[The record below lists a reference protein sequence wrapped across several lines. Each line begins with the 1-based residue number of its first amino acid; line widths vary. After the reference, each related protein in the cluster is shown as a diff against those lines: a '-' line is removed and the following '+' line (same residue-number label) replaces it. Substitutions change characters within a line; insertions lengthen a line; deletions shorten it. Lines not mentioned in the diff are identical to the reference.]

1 MSEQDNKSIFS
12 LASEL
17 TSFCSPTG
25 FEDEIRKYLL
35 ARLKKS
41 CDVET
46 DVMGN
51 VIARVKGT
59 GKEPRPRLLLAAH
72 IDEIGFMVSHVTPEG
87 FLRVAPLGGQNNRI
101 LLGQRVVILGKQGHV
116 KGVIGEKPVHLLS
129 DEDLKRPVKDEDIL
143 VDVGATSKEQALDLV
158 SIGDAV
164 TFEPQCTWLG
174 AGDVFSCKAGD
185 DRLGVLVQ
193 LLCIEYLART
203 PPAWDVIGVFS
214 TQEEIGVRGITP
226 SAFAADPA
234 AAIVLEVA
242 HATDYPGISRDKYG
256 EIGLGKGPAIRIGPN
271 MHPRLTKFIM
281 NVADELHIP
290 FQVVVQNK
298 PTGTDG
304 HMQESAGIFSR
315 CSSEPD
321 VRLSPHPA
329 QAPLLYTEAPVGLL
343 AFFNGHVLPDACSN
357 NHLSQGR
364 TGSYGC
370 ALLATSTIAP

>member
-242 HATDYPGISRDKYG
+242 HATDYPGISRDKHG

-304 HMQESAGIFSR
+304 RQIQITRSGVATA
-315 CSSEPD
+315 
-321 VRLSPHPA
+321 VLSIPLRYMHTNIEVISPA
-329 QAPLLYTEAPVGLL
+329 DVGLL
-343 AFFNGHVLPDACSN
+343 VTLLEKAISTLPRDFQLN
-357 NHLSQGR
+357 L
-364 TGSYGC
+364 
-370 ALLATSTIAP
+370 